1 MPLKKSSGVVAQK
14 SEYDANA
21 KDLASV
27 TEKPVVTDESAGNVN
42 DTKALDSQV
51 MDQIKETGE
60 QVSEAVAE
68 RVVEASRASTTNV
81 EAERHEEPESRN
93 TAARS
98 TDVAVK
104 SESTAVATASPSGGM
119 GQRMDELSKE
129 GFEGLELGFGAFPTI
144 VLNSEGQM
152 QTGDGKVLG
161 DSFFGTVDASKQK
174 FLVKNT
180 KCEKRDEDFF
190 YVFDQNWAN
199 NQNALDSQG
208 RNAHEKIKEWEGKG
222 WGYEVK
228 KYLDL
233 CVILTTAATTPA
245 GEIILD
251 EGDMVLAQI
260 PKTSIARFSGYAAR
274 LGLNG
279 LRSQP
284 TKFMVGQKITG
295 VDYPYYP
302 WDFRK
307 A

>member
-1 MPLKKSSGVVAQK
+1 MPLKKSSGVVAQQ
-14 SEYDANA
+14 SEFDAAA
-21 KDLASV
+21 KDLTPV
-27 TEKPVVTDESAGNVN
+27 TEKPIVTDESAGNVN
-42 DTKALDSQV
+42 DKAAQADTTAASGANAGNASDV
-51 MDQIKETGE
+51 
-60 QVSEAVAE
+60 VAE
-68 RVVEASRASTTNV
+68 QAKDTSNV
-81 EAERHEEPESRN
+81 QADAAQANVDKDRHEEPAS
-93 TAARS
+93 RS
-98 TDVAVK
+98 TEVAAK
-104 SESTAVATASPSGGM
+104 TESTAVAVASPSGGM

-161 DSFFGTVDASKQK
+161 DHFIGTVDASKQK

-190 YVFDQNWAN
+190 YVFDQNWAAN
-199 NQNALDSQG
+199 PNALDSQG
-208 RNAHEKIKEWEGKG
+208 RNAHEKIKAWEGKG

-233 CVILTTAATTPA
+233 CVILTTAATTA
-245 GEIILD
+245 GGEIILD

-284 TKFMVGQKITG
+284 TKFVVGQKITG

>member
-14 SEYDANA
+14 SEFDAKAN
-21 KDLASV
+21 DLASV

-42 DTKALDSQV
+42 DTKVDVGDSQV
-51 MDQIKETGE
+51 IEQIKETGE
-60 QVSEAVAE
+60 QVKETVID
-68 RVVEASRASTTNV
+68 RVVEATRANTTNV
-81 EAERHEEPESRN
+81 EAPRHEEPQ
-93 TAARS
+93 ARQ
-98 TDVAVK
+98 TTEVAVK
-104 SESTAVATASPSGGM
+104 TESTGVAVASPSGGM

-174 FLVKNT
+174 FLIKNT

-190 YVFDQNWAN
+190 YVFDQNWAAN
-199 NQNALDSQG
+199 PNALDSQG

-284 TKFMVGQKITG
+284 TKFVVGQKITG

>member
-1 MPLKKSSGVVAQK
+1 MPLKKSSGVVAQQ
-14 SEYDANA
+14 SEFDAAA
-21 KDLASV
+21 KDLSPV
-27 TEKPVVTDESAGNVN
+27 TEKPTVTDQTAGNVN
-42 DTKALDSQV
+42 DQVNQQQADSTVTQAQDTSV
-51 MDQIKETGE
+51 
-60 QVSEAVAE
+60 VSEQRQQTEQQAKAAPDLDTEKRHQEPEV
-68 RVVEASRASTTNV
+68 RSASTEVAAKT
-81 EAERHEEPESRN
+81 ES
-93 TAARS
+93 TG
-98 TDVAVK
+98 VAV
-104 SESTAVATASPSGGM
+104 ASPSGGM

-161 DSFFGTVDASKQK
+161 DSFLGTVDASKQK

-190 YVFDQNWAN
+190 YVFDQNWAAN
-199 NQNALDSQG
+199 PNALDSQG
-208 RNAHEKIKEWEGKG
+208 RNAHDKIKEWEGKG

-233 CVILTTAATTPA
+233 CVILTQAATTA
-245 GEIILD
+245 GGEIILD
-251 EGDMVLAQI
+251 EGEMVLAQI

-284 TKFMVGQKITG
+284 TKFQVGQKITG

>member
-1 MPLKKSSGVVAQK
+1 MPLKKSSGVVAQQ
-14 SEYDANA
+14 SEFDAAA
-21 KDLASV
+21 KDLSPV
-27 TEKPVVTDESAGNVN
+27 TEKPTVTDDSAGNVN
-42 DTKALDSQV
+42 DTAVNTNTQADSTVVTEQV
-51 MDQIKETGE
+51 KETIVE
-60 QVSEAVAE
+60 QTKAKA
-68 RVVEASRASTTNV
+68 NLD
-81 EAERHEEPESRN
+81 AERHEEPQ
-93 TAARS
+93 AR
-98 TDVAVK
+98 TTEVAVK
-104 SESTAVATASPSGGM
+104 AASTGVATTSPSGGM

-161 DSFFGTVDASKQK
+161 DHFMGTVDASKQK

-190 YVFDQNWAN
+190 YVFDQNWAAN
-199 NQNALDSQG
+199 PNSLDSQG
-208 RNAHEKIKEWEGKG
+208 RNAHDKIKEWEGKG

-233 CVILTTAATTPA
+233 CVILTTAATTA
-245 GEIILD
+245 GGEIILD

-274 LGLNG
+274 LGLNS

-284 TKFMVGQKITG
+284 TKFQVGQKITG

>member
-1 MPLKKSSGVVAQK
+1 MPLKKASGVVAQE
-14 SEYDANA
+14 SQFDANA
-21 KDLASV
+21 KDLSAV
-27 TEKPVVTDESAGNVN
+27 TEKPTVNDAGDGNV
-42 DTKALDSQV
+42 TKV
-51 MDQIKETGE
+51 VVE
-60 QVSEAVAE
+60 EAVTITAQDNVTTTE
-68 RVVEASRASTTNV
+68 SNLTDKVVVDDVKTDGAKTAHLD
-81 EAERHEEPESRN
+81 AERHVEPTS
-93 TAARS
+93 RS

-104 SESTAVATASPSGGM
+104 SESTGVAVASGNNM
-119 GQRMDELSKE
+119 HSRMDELQKE
-129 GFEGLELGFGAFPTI
+129 GFEGLELGFGAFPSI

-161 DSFFGTVDASKQK
+161 EFFVGTVEASKEK
-174 FLVKNT
+174 FLIKNT

-190 YVFDQNWAN
+190 YVFDKNWASN
-199 NQNALDSQG
+199 PQALDSQG
-208 RNAHEKIKEWEGKG
+208 RNPHDKIKEWEGKN

-233 CVILTTAATTPA
+233 CVILTVAATTA
-245 GEIILD
+245 GGETILD

-274 LGLNG
+274 AGLAG
-279 LRSQP
+279 LRSVP
-284 TKFMVGQKITG
+284 TKFAVGQKITG